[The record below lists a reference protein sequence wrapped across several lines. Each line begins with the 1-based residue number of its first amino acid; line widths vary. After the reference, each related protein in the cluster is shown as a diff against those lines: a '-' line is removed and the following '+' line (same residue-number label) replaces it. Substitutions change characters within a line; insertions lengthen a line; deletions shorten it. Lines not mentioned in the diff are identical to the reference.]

1 MRKILIAMAAI
12 SGVSVFIGPAATAQ
26 TKMPAIT
33 AEDHVLG
40 KPDAP
45 VAIIE
50 YASLTCPHCAA
61 FEKESLPKLKSDWI
75 DTGKAKLVFRDF
87 PLDRLALAAS
97 LIATCAPPDHY
108 FSFIETF
115 FGTQENWA
123 RAANPTDALKGIARL
138 GGMNGSAVDICLADK
153 TLQDKIVQ
161 TELAA
166 KNEYGVDSTPTFFI
180 LGVGGDNKL
189 VGDQPYDDFTKA
201 LLAASPKS

>member
-1 MRKILIAMAAI
+1 MRKILIALAAI
-12 SGVSVFIGPAATAQ
+12 LVAQTAFGAAFAQ
-26 TKMPAIT
+26 TKTPTLT

-40 KPDAP
+40 RPDAP
-45 VAIIE
+45 IAIVE

-61 FEKESLPKLKSDWI
+61 FEKDTLPKLKSDWI

-97 LIATCAPPDHY
+97 LIATCAPAEHY

-138 GGMNGSAVDICLADK
+138 GGMNGSAVDTCLADK

-166 KNEYGVDSTPTFFI
+166 KTDYGVDSTPTFFI
-180 LGVGGDNKL
+180 LGAGAANKL
-189 VGDQPYDDFTKA
+189 VGDLPYDDFNKA
-201 LLAASPKS
+201 LIAATPKS